1 MRELVWFRRDLR
13 IQDNPALTA
22 AVEECEDVVP
32 LFVFDEPLLRAQLF
46 GSACVNFMLQSL
58 HELSITLSEL
68 GLELTWRRG
77 EPLDPLA
84 VRPPAFVAPPFIFKR
99 VPGVISLF

>member
-1 MRELVWFRRDLR
+1 
-13 IQDNPALTA
+13 
-22 AVEECEDVVP
+22 
-32 LFVFDEPLLRAQLF
+32 
-46 GSACVNFMLQSL
+46 MLQSL

-84 VRPPAFVAPPFIFKR
+84 VRPPAFVAPPFIIKR
-99 VPGVISLF
+99 VPDVISLF